1 MIHRRSVIGAALAL
15 WGGHAA
21 AAIPEAPVTLFK
33 VVTARDEIVIGLT
46 REDVARLGGADA
58 ALVARAIAGEG
69 AFSAWQYAVR
79 RAPDGSLRQAP
90 LRRVALLAASSLRVE
105 PYATPLAVVAP

>member
-46 REDVARLGGADA
+46 PDEVARIGGADVTR
-58 ALVARAIAGEG
+58 VARAITGEG
-69 AFSAWQYAVR
+69 SLTAWQYAVR
-79 RAPDGSLRQAP
+79 QGPDGGLRQAP
-90 LRRVALLAASSLRVE
+90 LRRVAVLAAASLRVE
-105 PYATPLAVVAP
+105 PFSTPLPVVAP